1 MKKQIVI
8 TLITTALLFATGLAQ
23 AKSSR
28 GGHYG
33 NGHQSNGHQGNR
45 HNGNR
50 HNGSR
55 YNRNRHHSYSHR
67 SYRHRSYRHHNYR
80 HYGYGRHSYGYNNGL
95 GYVAGALAL
104 GSIVYAIDRNQRRES
119 AYLARP
125 VASTQEYWYRVDTDG
140 RCVQIKLNQYG
151 QEVWT
156 TVDSSYCY

>member
-8 TLITTALLFATGLAQ
+8 TLITTALLFATGLTQ
-23 AKSSR
+23 AKSSH
-28 GGHYG
+28 GGHHG
-33 NGHQSNGHQGNR
+33 NGHHGSGHNGSRHYGNR

-50 HNGSR
+50 HRSYGH
-55 YNRNRHHSYSHR
+55 RNYGQRSYGRHSYG
-67 SYRHRSYRHHNYR
+67 
-80 HYGYGRHSYGYNNGL
+80 HYGYGRHSYGYNSGL

-104 GSIVYAIDRNQRRES
+104 SSIVYAIDRNQYRES

-125 VASTQEYWYRVDTDG
+125 VASAQEYWYRVDTDG
-140 RCVQIKLNQYG
+140 RCVQITLNQYA